1 MSLFAVLVAVNELSN
16 ENFVII
22 LEFLKFNTYNKSYS
36 NGELIMKYIS
46 TAKYIECFI
55 DRWNLI
61 LRIV

>member
-36 NGELIMKYIS
+36 NGELLNEIYKYM
-46 TAKYIECFI
+46 Y
-55 DRWNLI
+55 W
-61 LRIV
+61 